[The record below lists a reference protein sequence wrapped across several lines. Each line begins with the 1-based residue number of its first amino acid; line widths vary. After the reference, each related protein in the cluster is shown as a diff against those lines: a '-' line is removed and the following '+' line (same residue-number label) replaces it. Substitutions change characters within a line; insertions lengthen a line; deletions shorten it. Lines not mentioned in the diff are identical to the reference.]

1 MKSKVEN
8 YADIDI
14 FCEINEGFSSFHK
27 KNNYFGWKLI

>member
-1 MKSKVEN
+1 MMKSKVEN

-27 KNNYFGWKLI
+27 KIITSGGN